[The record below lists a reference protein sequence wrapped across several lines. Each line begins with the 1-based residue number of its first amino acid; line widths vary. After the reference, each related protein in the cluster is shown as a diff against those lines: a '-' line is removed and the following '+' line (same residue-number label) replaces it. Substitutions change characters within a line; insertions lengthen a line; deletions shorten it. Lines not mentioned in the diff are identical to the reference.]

1 MPGKPSTSGSELG
14 SKKGTKP
21 LACSEDVKPLNSVQA
36 LAATT
41 NGKAIKR
48 QLELKDGDVPS
59 KIKKKKRMSESSST
73 SSVTG
78 EENSR
83 PKKSRKQM
91 PASDNEEMITNGKV
105 NEGNVIFFYVLLS
118 LFRWVSF
125 TGPETKVHFSLASQQ
140 SVTKVHPNLVSQQ
153 SMIKVHPDLV
163 SQQSMNT
170 VHPNFASQHQ

>member
-91 PASDNEEMITNGKV
+91 SASDNEEMITNGKV
-105 NEGNVIFFYVLLS
+105 NEGNVIFIMYFYRCSDRCPLLD
-118 LFRWVSF
+118 LRPKH
-125 TGPETKVHFSLASQQ
+125 TLALPVNSQ
-140 SVTKVHPNLVSQQ
+140 
-153 SMIKVHPDLV
+153 
-163 SQQSMNT
+163 
-170 VHPNFASQHQ
+170 